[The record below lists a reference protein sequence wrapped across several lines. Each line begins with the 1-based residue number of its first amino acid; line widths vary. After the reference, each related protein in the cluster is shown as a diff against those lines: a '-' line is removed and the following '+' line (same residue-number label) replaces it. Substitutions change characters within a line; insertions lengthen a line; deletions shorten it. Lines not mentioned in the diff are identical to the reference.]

1 MEQDLIEKL
10 KNKFT
15 KSNQWCLVIGDLM
28 LDQYIFGEITRISPE
43 APIPILKKEKEQFR
57 MGGAA
62 NVAANLSGLGIKTV
76 LAGLIGRDINGERL
90 TQLIKKKL
98 ISSRGLMKSKNP
110 TTTKTRI
117 VSGQQQIIRIDEEKN
132 SLPLDKNNIKKI
144 IGLIKQKPSIIIISD
159 YAKGLISLELMK
171 PLIKTARQMKIPIIV
186 DPKGDNLEKYR
197 GVTALTPNK
206 NEAYILTNNIDRN
219 ELILEKNLK
228 KVRRD
233 FDIEFIAMTQGDLG
247 VKLIT
252 EKKTRTI
259 PASKLKQVFDVSGAG
274 DTIIASIAAGMIA
287 NITLQ
292 ESLKVANIAAGI
304 VISKVGT
311 TPIEKHEL
319 INELENEHHGD
330 KNKLTTEIDLL
341 KKLSQRKVKNEKI
354 GFTNGCFDILH
365 AGHVSYLE
373 QAKNKVD
380 FLIVGLNSDSS
391 VTKLKGS
398 NRPVINESDR
408 ARVLC
413 SLEAVDAVII
423 FNQGTPINLIKKIKP
438 HTLIKGNDYSV
449 NQVVGHKEIKEWGG
463 KVELIPLLQGRSS
476 SKIIQKIS

>member
-1 MEQDLIEKL
+1 MERELIEKL
-10 KNKFT
+10 KTKFT
-15 KSNQWCLVIGDLM
+15 KSNQWSLVIGDLM

-62 NVAANLSGLGIKTV
+62 NVAANLSGLGIKTTLV
-76 LAGLIGRDINGERL
+76 GLIGKDINGARL
-90 TQLIKKKL
+90 TRLIKQKL
-98 ISSRGLMKSKNP
+98 ISTRGLIKSKNP

-132 SLPLDKNNIKKI
+132 LSPLDKNNIKKI
-144 IGLIKQKPSIIIISD
+144 IDLIKQKPSIIIISD
-159 YAKGLISLELMK
+159 YAKGLITLELMK
-171 PLIKTARQMKIPIIV
+171 PLIKKARQMKIPIIV

-252 EKKTRTI
+252 EKKTKTI

-287 NITLQ
+287 NISLQ
-292 ESLKVANIAAGI
+292 ESLEIANIAAGI
-304 VISKVGT
+304 VISKIGT

-319 INELENEHHGD
+319 INELETGHHGD
-330 KNKLTTEIDLL
+330 KNKLITEKDLL
-341 KKLSQRKVKNEKI
+341 RKLTHRQAKNEKI

-391 VTKLKGS
+391 VRKLKGS

-423 FNQGTPINLIKKIKP
+423 FNQSTPINLIKNIKP
-438 HTLIKGNDYSV
+438 GLLIKGNDYSE
-449 NQVVGHKEIKEWGG
+449 NQVVGHNEIKKWGG
-463 KVELIPLLQGRSS
+463 KVELIPLLEGRSS
-476 SKIIQKIS
+476 SKIIKKIG

>member
-1 MEQDLIEKL
+1 MERILIEKL
-10 KNKFT
+10 KTKFT
-15 KSNQWCLVIGDLM
+15 NKDQWCLVVGDLM
-28 LDQYIFGEITRISPE
+28 LDRYIFGEITRISPE
-43 APIPILKKEKEQFR
+43 APIPILKKSNEQFR

-62 NVAANLSGLGIKTV
+62 NVAANLSGLGIKTTI
-76 LAGLIGRDINGERL
+76 AGLIGKDINGENL
-90 TQLIKKKL
+90 TQLIREKL
-98 ISSRGLMKSKNP
+98 ISTKGVIKSKGP

-117 VSGQQQIIRIDEEKN
+117 ISGQQQIIRIDEEEILL
-132 SLPLDKNNIKKI
+132 SLDKNSIKKI
-144 IGLIKQKPSIIIISD
+144 LDLIKQRPSIIVISD

-171 PLIKTARQMKIPIIV
+171 SIVKTAKKMKIPVIA
-186 DPKGDNLEKYR
+186 DPKGNDLEKYK

-206 NEAYILTNNIDRN
+206 NEACTLTNNKGRN
-219 ELILEKNLK
+219 ELALEKSLK
-228 KVRRD
+228 KARRE

-252 EKKTRTI
+252 EKKIQTI

-274 DTIIASIAAGMIA
+274 DTIIAAIAVGMMA
-287 NITLQ
+287 NLTLQ
-292 ESLKVANIAAGI
+292 DSLEIANIAAGI

-319 INELENEHHGD
+319 INELEDGFHGD
-330 KNKLTTEIDLL
+330 KNKLISEKDLL
-341 KKLSQRKVKNEKI
+341 KKLSHHHINKKKI

-380 FLIVGLNSDSS
+380 FLIVGLNSDKS
-391 VTKLKGS
+391 VRKLKGN
-398 NRPVINESDR
+398 NRPFINESDR

-423 FNQGTPINLIKKIKP
+423 FDDDTPINLIKKIKP
-438 HTLIKGNDYSV
+438 YFLIKGNDYSI
-449 NQVVGHKEIKEWGG
+449 NQVVGHKEIKKWGG

-476 SKIIQKIS
+476 SKIIKKIS

>member
-1 MEQDLIEKL
+1 
-10 KNKFT
+10 
-15 KSNQWCLVIGDLM
+15 
-28 LDQYIFGEITRISPE
+28 
-43 APIPILKKEKEQFR
+43 
-57 MGGAA
+57 
-62 NVAANLSGLGIKTV
+62 
-76 LAGLIGRDINGERL
+76 
-90 TQLIKKKL
+90 
-98 ISSRGLMKSKNP
+98 
-110 TTTKTRI
+110 
-117 VSGQQQIIRIDEEKN
+117 
-132 SLPLDKNNIKKI
+132 
-144 IGLIKQKPSIIIISD
+144 
-159 YAKGLISLELMK
+159 MK
-171 PLIKTARQMKIPIIV
+171 PLIKTARQMKIPVIV

-206 NEAYILTNNIDRN
+206 NEAYILTNNIERN

-252 EKKTRTI
+252 QKKTKTI

-274 DTIIASIAAGMIA
+274 DTIIASMAAGMIA
-287 NITLQ
+287 DIALEQ
-292 ESLKVANIAAGI
+292 SLEIANIAAGI

-311 TPIEKHEL
+311 SPIEKYEL
-319 INELENEHHGD
+319 INELENELHGG
-330 KNKLTTEIDLL
+330 KNKLISEKYLIRMIGQRQE
-341 KKLSQRKVKNEKI
+341 KKEKI

-391 VTKLKGS
+391 VRKLKG
-398 NRPVINESDR
+398 NGRPIINESDR

-423 FNQGTPINLIKKIKP
+423 FNQSTPIDLIKNIKP
-438 HTLIKGNDYSV
+438 HLLIKGNDYSE
-449 NQVVGHKEIKEWGG
+449 NQVVGHKEIKKWGG
-463 KVELIPLLQGRSS
+463 KVELIPLLEGRSS
-476 SKIIQKIS
+476 SKIIKKIG

>member
-1 MEQDLIEKL
+1 MERELIEKL

-15 KSNQWCLVIGDLM
+15 GNEQWCLVIGDLM

-62 NVAANLSGLGIKTV
+62 NVAANLSGLGIKTT
-76 LAGLIGRDINGERL
+76 LAGLVGRDINGERL
-90 TQLIKKKL
+90 TQLIKEKL
-98 ISSRGLMKSKNP
+98 ISSRGLMKSNNP

-117 VSGQQQIIRIDEEKN
+117 ISGQQQIIRIDEEKN
-132 SLPLDKNNIKKI
+132 SSSLDKKNIKKI
-144 IGLIKQKPSIIIISD
+144 IDLIKQKPSIIIVSD
-159 YAKGLISLELMK
+159 YAKGLISMELMK

-206 NEAYILTNNIDRN
+206 TEAYILTNNIERN

-247 VKLIT
+247 IKLIT
-252 EKKTRTI
+252 EKKTKTI

-274 DTIIASIAAGMIA
+274 DTIIASMAAGMIA
-287 NITLQ
+287 DIALEQ
-292 ESLKVANIAAGI
+292 SLEIANIAAGI

-311 TPIEKHEL
+311 SPIEKYEL
-319 INELENEHHGD
+319 INELENELHGG
-330 KNKLTTEIDLL
+330 KNKLISEKYLL
-341 KKLSQRKVKNEKI
+341 RMIGRRQGGEEKI

-391 VTKLKGS
+391 VRKLKG
-398 NRPVINESDR
+398 NGRPVINESDR

-423 FNQGTPINLIKKIKP
+423 FNQSTPIDLIKNIKP
-438 HTLIKGNDYSV
+438 HLLIKGNDYSE
-449 NQVVGHKEIKEWGG
+449 NQVVGHKEVKKWGG
-463 KVELIPLLQGRSS
+463 KVELIPLLEGRSS
-476 SKIIQKIS
+476 SKIIKKIG

>member
-1 MEQDLIEKL
+1 MGRTLIENL
-10 KNKFT
+10 KTKFT
-15 KSNQWCLVIGDLM
+15 NRDQWCLVIGDLM
-28 LDQYIFGEITRISPE
+28 LDRYIFGEITRISPE
-43 APIPILKKEKEQFR
+43 APIPILNKGKEQLR

-62 NVAANLSGLGIKTV
+62 NVAANLSGLGIKTT
-76 LAGLIGRDINGERL
+76 LAGLIGEDINGEHL
-90 TQLIKKKL
+90 TQLIKEKL
-98 ISSRGLMKSKNP
+98 ISTKGIIKSKNP

-117 VSGQQQIIRIDEEKN
+117 ISGQQQIIRIDEEEILL
-132 SLPLDKNNIKKI
+132 SLDKNKIKKI
-144 IGLIKQKPSIIIISD
+144 LDLIKQKPSIIIISD

-171 PLIKTARQMKIPIIV
+171 PLIKAAKQMNIPVIV
-186 DPKGDNLEKYR
+186 DPKGNDLEKYR

-206 NEAYILTNNIDRN
+206 NEAYILTNNTDRN
-219 ELILEKNLK
+219 ELTLEKNLK
-228 KVRRD
+228 KARRK

-252 EKKTRTI
+252 EKKIQTI
-259 PASKLKQVFDVSGAG
+259 PASKFKQVFDVSGAG

-287 NITLQ
+287 NLSLQ
-292 ESLKVANIAAGI
+292 ESLEIANIAAGI

-319 INELENEHHGD
+319 INELEDGLHGE
-330 KNKLTTEIDLL
+330 KNKLISEKYLL
-341 KKLSQRKVKNEKI
+341 KKLSHHHIKKQKI

-380 FLIVGLNSDSS
+380 FLIVGLNSDRS
-391 VTKLKGS
+391 VTKLKGN

-423 FNQGTPINLIKKIKP
+423 FNQDTPISLIKKIKP
-438 HTLIKGNDYSV
+438 HLLIKGNDYSV
-449 NQVVGHKEIKEWGG
+449 NQVVGHREIKKWGG

-476 SKIIQKIS
+476 SKIIKKIS

>member
-1 MEQDLIEKL
+1 MEQDLIENIKT
-10 KNKFT
+10 KFT
-15 KSNQWCLVIGDLM
+15 NKDQWCLVVGDLM
-28 LDQYIFGEITRISPE
+28 LDRYIFGEITRISPE
-43 APIPILKKEKEQFR
+43 APIPILKKGKEQFR

-62 NVAANLSGLGIKTV
+62 NVAANVSGFGIKTV
-76 LAGLIGRDINGERL
+76 LAGLIGKDINGEHL
-90 TQLIKKKL
+90 TRLIKDKL
-98 ISSRGLMKSKNP
+98 ISCKGVIRGKNP

-117 VSGQQQIIRIDEEKN
+117 ISGQQQIIRIDEEDIVLSLNKN
-132 SLPLDKNNIKKI
+132 DTKKILDLIKK
-144 IGLIKQKPSIIIISD
+144 KPSIIIVSD

-171 PLIKTARQMKIPIIV
+171 PLIKLARQNKIPVIV
-186 DPKGDNLEKYR
+186 DPKGNELEKYR

-206 NEAYILTNNIDRN
+206 NEAYALTNNIVRN
-219 ELILEKNLK
+219 EHTLEKNLK
-228 KVRRD
+228 KLRRD
-233 FDIEFIAMTQGDLG
+233 LDIDFIAMTQGDLG

-252 EKKTRTI
+252 EKKIQVI

-274 DTIIASIAAGMIA
+274 DTIIASIAAGIMA

-292 ESLKVANIAAGI
+292 ESLKIANIAAGI

-319 INELENEHHGD
+319 INELENEFNGE
-330 KNKLTTEIDLL
+330 KNKLISEKSLL
-341 KKLSQRKVKNEKI
+341 KKLSHYQIKKQKI

-373 QAKNKVD
+373 QAKIKVD

-391 VTKLKGS
+391 VRKLKGN
-398 NRPVINESDR
+398 NRPVINELDR

-423 FNQGTPINLIKKIKP
+423 FSQDTPINLIKKIKP

-449 NQVVGHKEIKEWGG
+449 NQVVGHKEIKKWGG

-476 SKIIQKIS
+476 SKIIKKIT

>member
-1 MEQDLIEKL
+1 MERDLIEKL

-15 KSNQWCLVIGDLM
+15 KSDQWCLVIGDLM

-76 LAGLIGRDINGERL
+76 LAGLVGRDINGERL
-90 TQLIKKKL
+90 TQLIKQKL
-98 ISSRGLMKSKNP
+98 ISSRGLMKSKTP

-292 ESLKVANIAAGI
+292 ESLEVANIAAGI

-330 KNKLTTEIDLL
+330 KNKLITEIDLL
-341 KKLSQRKVKNEKI
+341 KKLSYRNAKNEKI

-391 VTKLKGS
+391 VRKLKGS

-476 SKIIQKIS
+476 SEIIKKIS